1 MKLIKKIIGVIF
13 LIISIFVV
21 FVGIYGLFDNK
32 IDVSSKIFV
41 EFMILYAFLFFSLI
55 GLKLLFNYSIFKNNT
70 NKNKTDTNKNSNI
83 GIKPNIKFEL
93 PKDVNTY
100 IVEFPFYGFKVF
112 TNDLGKEERKYY
124 NGVEVYNWLSQDD
137 IEGVNWSWNGNN
149 MLEYIT
155 DKKLKKKI
163 SNISLFINKNGTCRV
178 FIKVLEELKEDEKN
192 QIINFISGQVSDV
205 WGEGNFDYEDE
216 KGEKFELSFWK
227 NDGSWYIK
235 YIDDELFEK
244 FINMF
249 KRQTEKECY
258 KIDLI
263 DETPGILDNKIGGS
277 PYIPIEEEYPL
288 DVKGNPMILLLQVN
302 LKDIKL
308 DGYPNDG
315 IMEIFISQEY
325 NYPYEYKIKYF
336 KDNLKYKT
344 DLPNVLKENTIP
356 YIEKE
361 YKIKLDRTIDYMRI
375 SDFRYWDVL
384 KEIAN
389 NVYGINPDE
398 YDLGF
403 NNYKH
408 KYSKDFDK
416 IIYSKC
422 PKISIGGYA
431 DFTQEDP
438 RSYEDIAD
446 KTECIFKLDSL
457 YDQERIII
465 GDVGILFALISMEDI
480 KDKKFENIYVDYD
493 CM

>member
-1 MKLIKKIIGVIF
+1 MMKIIKKLLGIIF
-13 LIISIFVV
+13 LVMSIFIAI
-21 FVGIYGLFDNK
+21 VGIYGFFDM
-32 IDVSSKIFV
+32 DLEVSSKIAIELIIFIV
-41 EFMILYAFLFFSLI
+41 FLVPFLLGI
-55 GLKLLFNYSIFKNNT
+55 KLLFNYSIFKKKND
-70 NKNKTDTNKNSNI
+70 NKTDLKVDNSKKKKEKSI
-83 GIKPNIKFEL
+83 
-93 PKDVNTY
+93 NTY
-100 IVEFPFYGFKVF
+100 IIESPFYGYKVLETENGEEWKYF
-112 TNDLGKEERKYY
+112 TGK
-124 NGVEVYNWLSQDD
+124 EVYNWLSNDD
-137 IEGVNWSWNGNN
+137 IDGINWSWNSNN
-149 MLEYIT
+149 IVEYISNVS
-155 DKKLKKKI
+155 LKKKI
-163 SNISLFINKNGTCRV
+163 SDIQLYLNKNGTCRFFV
-178 FIKVLEELKEDEKN
+178 GVLEELSEADKN
-192 QIINFISGQVSDV
+192 LIINFIKGQLSDG

-216 KGEKFELSFWK
+216 KGEQFELSFWK

-235 YIDDELFEK
+235 YIEDELFEK

-249 KRQTEKECY
+249 KCQTEKECY

-375 SDFRYWDVL
+375 SDFRYWDVF

-457 YDQERIII
+457 YDQKRIII